1 MRILYLMLYRFVKF
15 SVAVFYKRIEVVNKP
30 KSRFNRTIY
39 MSNHAASFMDPLIV
53 ALYNKAI
60 VFFMTRSDVFTPVA
74 KPFLWAMHMLP
85 IYRQQDGVDT
95 KEKNAEVF
103 QKCTEAL
110 ERKQNLLIFAEGF
123 TDDVFIRRLKPIKK
137 GAVRIGFTALEATNW
152 KENVYIAAVGCN
164 YTYPNAM
171 RSDVLISNSEPI
183 CLNDYRKEYEE
194 NSYKVIAELTLKAEA
209 LMKEQITH
217 VEVEEFAV
225 FHEQMMCISGKG
237 MNNQSYDKSLSLEQR
252 WNYSRKLAYWL
263 NEFGSELPST
273 ISEFKSNLN
282 TYFESLKSKNIL
294 DADLK
299 SQKEKSYSK
308 TNFILIAFLLFPFA
322 FIGAVHCYLPY
333 RFIKNFVEKKFKR
346 DVFWGS
352 TKMILG
358 MFAFGLLN
366 LPIVIIATKL
376 LGLPFWVGIIYFFSI
391 RIFWL
396 AFVSFKLKWNEFV
409 RMNKLSKMNVDD
421 LIQQRLKLENQMQ
434 AIVPNL

>member
-39 MSNHAASFMDPLIV
+39 MSNHAASFMDPLVV

-164 YTYPNAM
+164 YTSPNAM
-171 RSDVLISNSEPI
+171 RSEILISNSEPI
-183 CLNDYRKEYEE
+183 CLNDYRQEYEE

-209 LMKEQITH
+209 LMKAQITH

-237 MNNQSYDKSLSLEQR
+237 MNNQSYEKSLSLEQR
-252 WNYSRKLAYWL
+252 WNYSRKLAGWL
-263 NEFGSELPST
+263 NEFGEELPST
-273 ISEFKSNLN
+273 ISEFKSSLAS
-282 TYFESLKSKNIL
+282 YFELLKSKNLL
-294 DADLK
+294 DVDLK
-299 SQKEKSYSK
+299 ALKENSYSK
-308 TNFILIAFLLFPFA
+308 ANFMLMALLLFPFA
-322 FIGAVHCYLPY
+322 LIGAIHCYLPY
-333 RFIKNFVEKKFKR
+333 RFIKNLVEKKFKR

-366 LPIVIIATKL
+366 LPIVIIATNML
-376 LGLPFWVGIIYFFSI
+376 DLPFWVGIIYFFSI
-391 RIFWL
+391 RMFWL

-409 RMNKLSKMNVDD
+409 RMNKLTKMNVDD
-421 LIQQRLKLENQMQ
+421 LIQQRLKLENQMKE
-434 AIVPNL
+434 IVPNL